1 MPNEIPASVYRY
13 AFLFA
18 ATLILI
24 FAGLYRFYYNKLENN
39 NISFS
44 NHLDKLGGS
53 SISEISKLDN
63 RFSGYL
69 HEYNIMSSFNS
80 CCGGNITNDYV
91 DINPLI
97 NTISRGARLLDF
109 EIFQKD
115 NQAVVAAGLGRDEG
129 GQCLLKGTFNHL
141 PIKKVF
147 NAIAGHAFSSTSP
160 NPKDPLFL
168 HFRFCTNNNAVYY
181 QIAEGLKEYFSTR
194 LLSPKYG
201 HNGRY
206 ASEENNILRTKLTN
220 LKGKVIILCSD
231 ENRGYKDSELTPY
244 INLSDSMGSVFS
256 TYTNSQIIMSAN
268 DKQSRIE
275 KHKKTMA
282 LSIPDITNKIK
293 NSTFGKHIEQG
304 IHFVCI
310 NYAQGEY
317 DDNLREAIDFFE
329 KNGTAF
335 VKKENPLLFREE
347 TIPEPKKQDKRVSM
361 ATKKIDL
368 PMYQGT
374 I

>member
-1 MPNEIPASVYRY
+1 MSEIPMSVYRY

-18 ATLILI
+18 ASLILI
-24 FAGLYRFYYNKLENN
+24 FAGLYRFYYNKLESN

-44 NHLDKLGGS
+44 RHLDKLGGS
-53 SISEISKLDN
+53 KISEISKLDN

-69 HEYNIMSSFNS
+69 NEYNIMSSFNS
-80 CCGGNITNDYV
+80 CCGGDITNDYV
-91 DINPLI
+91 DVNPLI

-109 EIFQKD
+109 EIFQKEG
-115 NQAVVAAGLGRDEG
+115 QAVVAAGLGRDEE
-129 GQCLLKGTFNHL
+129 GQCLLKGSFNHL
-141 PIKKVF
+141 PVKQVF
-147 NAIAGHAFSSTSP
+147 DTVQRHAFSSTAP

-168 HFRFCTNNNAVYY
+168 HFRFCTNNSAVYY

-194 LLSPKYG
+194 LLNPKFG
-201 HNGRY
+201 HNGKY
-206 ASEENNILRTKLTN
+206 ATEENNILRTKLTS

-231 ENRGYKDSELTPY
+231 ENKGYKDSELTPY
-244 INLSDSMGSVFS
+244 INLSDSMGSVFA
-256 TYTNSQIIMSAN
+256 TYKNSQIIMSAN
-268 DKQSRIE
+268 DTQSRID
-275 KHKKTMA
+275 KHKKVMA

-293 NSTFGKHIEQG
+293 NSTFGKHKNQG
-304 IHFVCI
+304 IHFICI

-317 DDNLREAIDFFE
+317 DDNLREAMNFFE
-329 KNGTAF
+329 ENGSAF
-335 VKKENPLLFREE
+335 VKKEPHMLFKEQ
-347 TIPEPKKQDKRVSM
+347 TIPLPKKQDKRVSM